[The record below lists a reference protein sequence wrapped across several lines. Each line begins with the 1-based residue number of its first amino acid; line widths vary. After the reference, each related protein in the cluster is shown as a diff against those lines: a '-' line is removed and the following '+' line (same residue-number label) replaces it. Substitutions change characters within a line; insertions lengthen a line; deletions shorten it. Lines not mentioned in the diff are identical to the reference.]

1 MSKNSGECLKS
12 FEKCYLS
19 TTKCF
24 ENTHFIQTQ
33 THQYCYSIGVLL
45 FHLQKSFFSIT
56 FSYFISPKY
65 TDKFLWLN
73 NLANKLFKYAAKHTT
88 SIANTVDKLG
98 IKVVQRAKQ
107 TVCGWRNSV
116 FAVVCV
122 CVFATLPCCARVAKI
137 FKNDYVGVDLFFWNW
152 WNVINFGS

>member
-88 SIANTVDKLG
+88 SIANTVDKLVLTICAVYKALKWCKG
-98 IKVVQRAKQ
+98 QNKQ
-107 TVCGWRNSV
+107 YAGEEIAFLR
-116 FAVVCV
+116 
-122 CVFATLPCCARVAKI
+122 
-137 FKNDYVGVDLFFWNW
+137 
-152 WNVINFGS
+152 